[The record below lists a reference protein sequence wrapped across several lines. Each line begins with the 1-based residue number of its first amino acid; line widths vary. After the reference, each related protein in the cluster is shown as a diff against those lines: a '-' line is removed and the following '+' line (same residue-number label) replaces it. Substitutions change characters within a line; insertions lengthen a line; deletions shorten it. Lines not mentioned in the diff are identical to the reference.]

1 MDILFQV
8 THCIE
13 FALLIN
19 LAHTGQRHGAHLWLC
34 HHFPCIHFLCIY
46 WMLGFLVLFLFTP
59 DSIMR
64 LSLPMRLTTPIMFF
78 LSVGSCSL
86 CSLVKID
93 LLYTEMSSFIHGVA
107 YVWTSFFSR
116 WIIFHACTY
125 SILIACTSI
134 DEPPDLKLL
143 SGWKNAIVN
152 TSRHAC
158 LWVPA
163 SNSFAHILRS

>member
-13 FALLIN
+13 FTLLIN
-19 LAHTGQRHGAHLWLC
+19 LAHAGQRHEAHLWLC

-46 WMLGFLVLFLFTP
+46 WMLGFLILLLITP
-59 DSIMR
+59 DSIMQ

-107 YVWTSFFSR
+107 YVWTSFFSLNNIPCVHIQHLDCLHVYWWTPR
-116 WIIFHACTY
+116 SWA
-125 SILIACTSI
+125 A
-134 DEPPDLKLL
+134 ERLKECY
-143 SGWKNAIVN
+143 
-152 TSRHAC
+152 REYQ
-158 LWVPA
+158 
-163 SNSFAHILRS
+163 